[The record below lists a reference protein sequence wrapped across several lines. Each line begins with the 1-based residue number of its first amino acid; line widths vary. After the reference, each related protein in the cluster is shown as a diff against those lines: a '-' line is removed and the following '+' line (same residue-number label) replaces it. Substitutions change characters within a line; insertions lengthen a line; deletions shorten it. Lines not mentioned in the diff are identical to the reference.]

1 VNGGSVADEG
11 WGVRDLWW
19 AGAGGSG
26 WTVVGWRRGD
36 GICALGGSQ
45 RRGRRSLLVGD
56 PLMAAQMA
64 WGGGWGG
71 GVRRGDGI
79 CTLGRIVEERGQNQ
93 LDGWD
98 GGGVDPAIG
107 RSRWRRGHGY
117 A

>member
-11 WGVRDLWW
+11 WGVHDSWW

-36 GICALGGSQ
+36 GICALEGSQ

-71 GVRRGDGI
+71 GVRRGDRI
-79 CTLGRIVEERGQNQ
+79 CAGEDREGEGAE
-93 LDGWD
+93 
-98 GGGVDPAIG
+98 PIG
-107 RSRWRRGHGY
+107 RLGWRRG
-117 A
+117 